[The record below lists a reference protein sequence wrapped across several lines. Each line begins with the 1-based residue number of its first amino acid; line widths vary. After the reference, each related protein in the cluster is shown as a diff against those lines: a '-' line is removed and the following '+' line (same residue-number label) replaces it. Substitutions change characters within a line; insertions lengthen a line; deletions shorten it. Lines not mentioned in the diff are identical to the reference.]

1 MPSPS
6 DQHDRPSRTIVAGP
20 GRAAARAMYRAVGY
34 SPSDLDKP
42 LIGIAN
48 TWTEIGPCNFHLREL
63 AEYVKEGVRQ
73 AGGTPLEYNTITV
86 SDGITM
92 GTEGMKTSL
101 VSREV
106 IADSIELVAR
116 GHMLD
121 GIVALTGCD
130 KTTPGAI
137 LALGRL
143 DVPSVILYGGS
154 IMPGHHDGRDLTIQ
168 DVFEAIGAH
177 GKGKISAEELAKI
190 EQAACPG
197 AGSCGGQFTA
207 NTMAT
212 AVELL
217 GLAKMGSGSIPAI
230 DPAKPEM
237 AREVGRLAV
246 DLVQRGLKPSDIVTR
261 KSIENAIASIAT
273 TGGSTN
279 GVLHFLAIAHEYG
292 IDLSLEDFQTISQ
305 RTPLMVSLKPG
316 GLFVASDLHNAGGIA
331 LVAQRLQQRD
341 CLHTDCIT
349 VTGKTV
355 GEEAADA
362 VETEGQQVVRPA
374 EKPIKMSGGL
384 VVLRGNLAPEG
395 CVVKLAGH
403 ERSRHVGPARV
414 FEREEDVVPAIE
426 AGNIV
431 DGDVVVIRYEGPVG
445 GPGMREMLHVTG
457 AIMGAGL
464 GETVALITD
473 GRFSGATRGLMIG
486 HVSPEAAKGGPIALI
501 RDGDEITIDNEA
513 FTIDVAVSDQELDA
527 RRANWSA
534 PVPNYTRGVMAKYA
548 KLVSSASTGAV
559 TG

>member
-1 MPSPS
+1 MN
-6 DQHDRPSRTIVAGP
+6 RPSRTIVEGT
-20 GRAAARAMYRAVGY
+20 GRAAARAMYKAAGY
-34 SPSDLDKP
+34 TDQDLSKP
-42 LIGIAN
+42 MIGIAN
-48 TWTEIGPCNFHLREL
+48 TWTEIGPCNYHLRDL
-63 AEYVKEGVRQ
+63 AEYVKQGVRE

-92 GTEGMKTSL
+92 GSEGMKTSL

-121 GIVALTGCD
+121 GVVAMTGCD

-143 DVPSVILYGGS
+143 DVPSLVFYGGS
-154 IMPGHHDGRDLTIQ
+154 IMPGRHDGRDLTIQ

-177 GKGKISAEELAKI
+177 SKGKISADELKAI
-190 EQAACPG
+190 EDSACPG

-217 GLAKMGSGSIPAI
+217 GLAKMGSGSIPAT
-230 DPAKPEM
+230 DPAKKDM
-237 AREVGRLAV
+237 AIEVGRLAV
-246 DLVQRGLKPSDIVTR
+246 DLVERDLRPRQIVTR
-261 KSIENAIASIAT
+261 QAIENAIASIAT

-279 GVLHFLAIAHEYG
+279 GVLHFLAIAHEYD
-292 IDLSLEDFQTISQ
+292 IKLSLEDFQEISQ
-305 RTPLMVSLKPG
+305 RTPLMVSMKPG
-316 GLFVASDLHNAGGIA
+316 GLYVASDLHNAGGIA
-331 LVAQRLQQRD
+331 LVANRLQARD
-341 CLHTDCIT
+341 CLHRDCIT
-349 VTGKTV
+349 VTGATI
-355 GEEAADA
+355 GAEADA
-362 VETEGQQVVRPA
+362 AIETPDQQVVRPVD
-374 EKPIKMSGGL
+374 KPIKLSGGI

-403 ERSRHVGPARV
+403 ERSQHTGPAKV
-414 FEREEDVVPAIE
+414 FEREEDVVPAIHK
-426 AGNIV
+426 GDIV

-464 GETVALITD
+464 GESVALVTD
-473 GRFSGATRGLMIG
+473 GRFSGATRGLMLG
-486 HVSPEAAKGGPIALI
+486 HVSPEAAVGGPIALI
-501 RDGDEITIDNEA
+501 RNGDTVTLDTDTQRIDM
-513 FTIDVAVSDQELDA
+513 DVTDSELA
-527 RRANWSA
+527 KRQTSWVA
-534 PVPNYTRGVMAKYA
+534 PEPRYTRGVMAKYA